1 MTAAS
6 AFTIRVSDIKQWFY
20 CPRVVYFTYL
30 MPVQKKVTA
39 KMQFGAEE
47 HEVLS
52 ALERRRKLR
61 RYGLEEGKRLFHVPL
76 VSDKLG
82 LSGVLDLLIISGED
96 YYPVEFKDTTRGVSQ
111 NHRYQLTGYALLVEE
126 KYACQVSRGFVYQ
139 IPTSQVTSVRIDQKS
154 KDVVIKAVDDMRR
167 MISREIMPEAAS
179 QRAKCTDCEFLHFCG
194 DRW

>member
-1 MTAAS
+1 MTDEGT
-6 AFTIRVSDIKQWFY
+6 FIVRVSDIKQWFY
-20 CPRVVYFTYL
+20 CPRVVYFTYI
-30 MPVQKKVTA
+30 MPVQKKVTV

-52 ALERRRKLR
+52 ALEQRRKLR
-61 RYGLEEGKRLFHVPL
+61 RYGLEEGKRLFRVPL

-126 KYACQVSRGFVYQ
+126 KYACQVSRGFLYQ
-139 IPTSQVTSVRIDQKS
+139 IPTNQVNSVRIDQKS
-154 KDVVIKAVDDMRR
+154 KDVVIRAVDDIRR
-167 MISREIMPEAAS
+167 MIRSEIMPEATP
-179 QRAKCTDCEFLHFCG
+179 QKAKCTDCEFLHFCG